1 MNELTQK
8 GSVPMAVIVLVV
20 AGIAVGIY
28 LLVNGTGFFPSA
40 QENYQPAV
48 QTEYVPGGPAAP
60 NTYVD
65 K

>member
-1 MNELTQK
+1 
-8 GSVPMAVIVLVV
+8 MAVIILVV

-40 QENYQPAV
+40 QESYQSTV

-60 NTYVD
+60 NTYID